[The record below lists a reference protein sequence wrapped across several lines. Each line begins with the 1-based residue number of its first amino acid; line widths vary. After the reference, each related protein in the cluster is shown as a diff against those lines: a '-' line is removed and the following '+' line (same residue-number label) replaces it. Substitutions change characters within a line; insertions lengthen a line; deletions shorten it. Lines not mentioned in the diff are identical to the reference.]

1 VSPPETFLS
10 LLRGPAPL
18 LALAPMQDVTTL
30 EFWRVAAR
38 YGGPDAYWTEYFRVH
53 GTSRPE
59 EWILRSIAEN
69 PTGRPVVAQ
78 LIGNDIP
85 ALIRTAKELQ
95 RHPVAAIELNLGC
108 PAPVVYRKCAG
119 GGLLREPQ
127 RIDAILGALRDAVAI
142 PFTVKTRIGFESP
155 AEFDSLL
162 PLFAKHPIDLLT
174 VHARTVTQMYRPGV
188 RYDLIARA
196 ARGLRCPV
204 LANGN
209 VHGAAQALALLAE
222 TGARGLMIGRGA
234 IRNPW
239 LFDQIRAQRRGEKLR
254 LPSGRDVLGYVHELW
269 KSEITPVC
277 VAEVGVPKFLPD
289 SPTAGN
295 QILTGNT
302 SARRRPGVKE
312 PAQVQRMKK
321 FMNFIGEGVGERF
334 LHEIRRVATVAGFF
348 RVCED
353 FLDHN
358 EPLALEPGAVPA
370 GKLP

>member
-1 VSPPETFLS
+1 MNLLS
-10 LLRGPAPL
+10 GPAPV
-18 LALAPMQDVTTL
+18 LALAPMQEVTTL
-30 EFWRVAAR
+30 EFWRVMAR

-53 GTSRPE
+53 GSSRPE
-59 EWILRSIAEN
+59 KWILRSITEN

-127 RIDAILGALRDAVAI
+127 KIDAILGALRDAVTI
-142 PFTVKTRIGFESP
+142 PFTVKTRVGFESP
-155 AEFDSLL
+155 AEFDALL

-174 VHARTVTQMYRPGV
+174 VHVRTVVQMYRPGV

-209 VHGAAQALALLAE
+209 VHGAAQAQALLSD

-239 LFDQIRAQRRGEKLR
+239 LFDQIRAQRRGEKIK
-254 LPSGRDVLGYVHELW
+254 LPSGRDVLDYVHELW
-269 KSEITPVC
+269 ENEITP
-277 VAEVGVPKFLPD
+277 GL
-289 SPTAGN
+289 
-295 QILTGNT
+295 
-302 SARRRPGVKE
+302 KE
-312 PAQVQRMKK
+312 SAQVQRMKK
-321 FMNFIGEGVGERF
+321 FMNFIGEGVGAKF
-334 LHEIRRVATVAGFF
+334 LHEIRRVATTADFF
-348 RVCED
+348 HACED
-353 FLDHN
+353 FLNHD
-358 EPLALEPGAVPA
+358 EPLSMEPDAAPGD
-370 GKLP
+370 KLS